1 MNTTTGNRAI
11 FLVKTALVSISALFV
26 HLNVCGQTGSQNY
39 VMSVSYA
46 DSLRNSSVTQ
56 VCYFDGLG
64 NRTMTVANTGGQD
77 GYVGSY
83 QEYDLLGRE
92 SRAWLPVPASSQLD
106 FADIDEFRQA
116 AVDYYS
122 DSRPYSESHYD
133 ALGRVTKV
141 DGEGMAMTIMR

>member
-1 MNTTTGNRAI
+1 MNTTTGNRSI
-11 FLVKTALVSISALFV
+11 FFVKTAIVSISVLFV
-26 HLNVCGQTGSQNY
+26 HLHVCGQTGSQNY

-46 DSLRNSSVTQ
+46 DSLRNNCVTQ

-92 SRAWLPVPASSQLD
+92 SRAWLPLTTILT
-106 FADIDEFRQA
+106 ADHIRK
-116 AVDYYS
+116 
-122 DSRPYSESHYD
+122 
-133 ALGRVTKV
+133 VTTMLWA
-141 DGEGMAMTIMR
+141 E